1 MKIVHVFKGESFSDY
16 YLFFFAQVANG
27 GQGDN
32 KMKNLPVPVYLRPL
46 DEKDTSMKVGCLEVL
61 YKTVLWMTYS
71 LMIFSALDL
80 SIFCNKAYK
89 FNKIYK
95 L

>member
-1 MKIVHVFKGESFSDY
+1 MT
-16 YLFFFAQVANG
+16 NG

-46 DEKDTSMKVGCLEVL
+46 DEKDTSMKVQYLEL
-61 YKTVLWMTYS
+61 FIQTVFC
-71 LMIFSALDL
+71 MILFYNFNFL
-80 SIFCNKAYK
+80 SVMQ
-89 FNKIYK
+89 